1 MTNTTNNSTIAL
13 AWRIA
18 RREMRTGLKG
28 FWVFLACIT
37 LGVAAI
43 AAVGSL
49 NASVKAGLE
58 TDARRL
64 LGGDIDFRTQHLEA
78 SDDAISYLVQHSEK
92 ISKTI
97 EMKAMAQTI
106 KDATNTNGTRALVE
120 LKAVDGAY
128 PMISTLRFSP
138 PSADSQGIDK
148 LLAAR
153 GGVFGAAADSGLL
166 LKLGLVV
173 GDNLRIGDAKF
184 NVRAIIEHEPDRVAT
199 VVNFGPR
206 LMISINA
213 LAQTGLVKPGSQIH
227 YHTRVLLGAGVDGKK
242 FIESVEQKFPNIGW
256 RIRGLDKAA
265 PGLER
270 FTDRFALFLSFASM
284 TALLVGGFGVFGAVE
299 SYLETKLETIAT
311 LKCLGAPGGL
321 VFRAY
326 LLQVFTLGLLGIGA
340 GLTLG
345 ALLPLAGIELVKDYL
360 PMAPRAGIYFFPLFQ
375 ALVFGVLV
383 SLTFALWPL
392 AVARET
398 PAANLFRT
406 MVIVQHEKPKNIYI
420 IFFITGMLL
429 IAGLVIL
436 WSVEKN
442 FAYWFLAVS
451 FLTIMALR
459 FGGRGVVK
467 IAKKLPR
474 AKNAIIR
481 LVISNLHRP
490 GNSTVRVVTAL
501 GVGLSVLVGVAL
513 IQGNLASQI
522 SEQIPERAPA
532 FFFIDIQSN
541 QVEKFDNVLG
551 QIDGTADLRR
561 MPSMRGRII
570 KINGV
575 PVEDAEIASNVR
587 WAVRGDR
594 ALTYSATQTEGSEIV
609 KGEWWNENY
618 SGPPIISFDAG
629 VARGFGVDVGDTLTL
644 NVLGREITA
653 EIKSLRKIDWRTLR
667 FDFAII
673 FAPGTLE
680 GAPHTHIA
688 AISAPLN
695 VESKIEQSMADNFPN
710 ISTIRVRD
718 ALEAANNMLAGISN
732 AIQGTASVTILAGII
747 VLAGTIAA
755 GHAKRVYD
763 SVVFKVLGATRR
775 QILGAFVAEYALLG
789 FLTAIIALVVG
800 TFISWAVITQLMD
813 MTWAF
818 QPTVALLT
826 LSAGVVFTT
835 LSGLVGTWSALGE
848 KAAMHLRNE

>member
-1 MTNTTNNSTIAL
+1 MTDTTNNSTTQL
-13 AWRIA
+13 AWRVA

-64 LGGDIDFRTQHLEA
+64 LGGDADFRTQHLEA
-78 SDDAISYLVQHSEK
+78 SDDAINYLKNNSAK
-92 ISKTI
+92 ISKTV
-97 EMKAMAQTI
+97 EMKAMAQTMADQANPNSI
-106 KDATNTNGTRALVE
+106 RALVE

-128 PMISTLRFSP
+128 PLISALKFSP
-138 PSADSQGIDK
+138 PSADAQGIHK
-148 LLAAR
+148 LLERR
-153 GGVFGAAADSGLL
+153 GDIFGAAADSSLL
-166 LKLGLVV
+166 LKLGLTV
-173 GDNLRIGDAKF
+173 GDNLRIGNATF

-206 LMISINA
+206 LMVSINA
-213 LAQTGLVKPGSQIH
+213 LDETGLVQPGSQIH
-227 YHTRVLLGAGVDGKK
+227 YHTRVLLKPNADGKK
-242 FIESVEQKFPNIGW
+242 FIETVEQKFPDAGW

-270 FTDRFALFLSFASM
+270 FTDRFALFLGFASM

-375 ALVFGVLV
+375 ALVFGILV

-406 MVIVQHEKPKNIYI
+406 MVVAQHERPKNIYI
-420 IFFITGMLL
+420 IFFIAGLAL
-429 IAGLVIL
+429 IGGLVIL

-442 FAYWFLAVS
+442 FAYWFLGVS
-451 FLTIMALR
+451 ALTIMALR
-459 FGGRGVVK
+459 VGGRGVVK
-467 IAKKLPR
+467 LAKKLPR
-474 AKNAIIR
+474 AKNAIVR

-490 GNSTVRVVTAL
+490 GNSTVRVVSAL

-522 SEQIPERAPA
+522 NEQIPERAPA
-532 FFFIDIQSN
+532 FFFIDIQSD
-541 QVEKFDNVLG
+541 QVEKFDNVLSN
-551 QIDGTADLRR
+551 INDTSDLRR
-561 MPSMRGRII
+561 MPSMRGRIV

-575 PVEDAEIASNVR
+575 PVEQAEIASNVQ

-594 ALTYSATQTEGSEIV
+594 ALTYSAKQAEGTEIV
-609 KGEWWNENY
+609 KGQWWDENY

-629 VARGFGVDVGDTLTL
+629 VARGFGVDVGDSLTL

-695 VESKIEQSMADNFPN
+695 VENAIEQSMADNFPN

-718 ALEAANNMLAGISN
+718 ALEAANNMLAGIST

-755 GHAKRVYD
+755 GHSKRVYD

-775 QILGAFVAEYALLG
+775 QVLGAFVAEYALLG
-789 FLTAIIALVVG
+789 FLTGIIALLVG
-800 TFISWAVITQLMD
+800 AFISWAVITQLMD
-813 MTWAF
+813 MAWAF
-818 QPTVALLT
+818 QPMVALLT
-826 LSAGVVFTT
+826 VGAGVVFTT
-835 LSGLVGTWSALGE
+835 LSGLIGTWSALGE
-848 KAAMHLRNE
+848 KAAIHLRNE

>member
-1 MTNTTNNSTIAL
+1 
-13 AWRIA
+13 
-18 RREMRTGLKG
+18 
-28 FWVFLACIT
+28 
-37 LGVAAI
+37 
-43 AAVGSL
+43 
-49 NASVKAGLE
+49 
-58 TDARRL
+58 
-64 LGGDIDFRTQHLEA
+64 
-78 SDDAISYLVQHSEK
+78 
-92 ISKTI
+92 
-97 EMKAMAQTI
+97 
-106 KDATNTNGTRALVE
+106 
-120 LKAVDGAY
+120 DG
-128 PMISTLRFSP
+128 I
-138 PSADSQGIDK
+138 
-148 LLAAR
+148 
-153 GGVFGAAADSGLL
+153 FGAAADSSLL
-166 LKLGLVV
+166 LKLGLTV
-173 GDNLRIGDAKF
+173 GDDLRIGNATF

-206 LMISINA
+206 LMVSINA
-213 LAQTGLVKPGSQIH
+213 LDETGLVQPGSQIH
-227 YHTRVLLGAGVDGKK
+227 YHTRVLLKPNTDGKK
-242 FIESVEQKFPNIGW
+242 FIETVEQKFPDAGW

-270 FTDRFALFLSFASM
+270 FTDRFALFLGFASM

-406 MVIVQHEKPKNIYI
+406 MVVAQHEKPKNIYI
-420 IFFITGMLL
+420 MFFIAGLAL
-429 IAGLVIL
+429 IGGLVIL
-436 WSVEKN
+436 WAVEKN
-442 FAYWFLAVS
+442 FAYWFLGVS
-451 FLTIMALR
+451 ALTIMALR
-459 FGGRGVVK
+459 VGGRGVVK
-467 IAKKLPR
+467 LAKKLPR
-474 AKNAIIR
+474 AKNAIVR

-490 GNSTVRVVTAL
+490 GNSTVRVVSAL

-522 SEQIPERAPA
+522 NEQIPERAPA
-532 FFFIDIQSN
+532 FFFIDIQSD
-541 QVEKFDNVLG
+541 QVEKFDNVLSS
-551 QIDGTADLRR
+551 INGTSDLRR
-561 MPSMRGRII
+561 MPSMRGRIV

-575 PVEDAEIASNVR
+575 PVEQAEIASNVQ

-594 ALTYSATQTEGSEIV
+594 ALTYSAKQAEGTEIV
-609 KGEWWNENY
+609 KGQWWDENY

-629 VARGFGVDVGDTLTL
+629 VARGFGVDVGDSLTL

-680 GAPHTHIA
+680 GAPHTHIG

-695 VESKIEQSMADNFPN
+695 VEGAIEQKMADNFPN

-718 ALEAANNMLAGISN
+718 ALEAANNMLAGIST

-755 GHAKRVYD
+755 GHSKRVYD

-775 QILGAFVAEYALLG
+775 QVLGAFVAEYALLG
-789 FLTAIIALVVG
+789 FLTGIIALLVG
-800 TFISWAVITQLMD
+800 AFISWAVITQLMD
-813 MTWAF
+813 MAWAF
-818 QPTVALLT
+818 QPMVALLT
-826 LSAGVVFTT
+826 VGAGIVFTT
-835 LSGLVGTWSALGE
+835 LSGLIGTWSALGE
-848 KAAMHLRNE
+848 KAAIHLRNE